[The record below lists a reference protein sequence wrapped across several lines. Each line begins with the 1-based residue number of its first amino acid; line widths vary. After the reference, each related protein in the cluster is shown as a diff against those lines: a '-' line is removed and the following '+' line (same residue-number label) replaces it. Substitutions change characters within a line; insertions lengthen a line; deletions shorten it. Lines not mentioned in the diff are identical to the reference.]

1 MSAARWMLAAE
12 EAQRRRSES
21 SAMTNDAVSLV
32 RNSRHLSLRMPF
44 TSPLSQDRLH
54 VEGALATDRNGPQ
67 RSTIFVNVPSNAC
80 APFKWHLERF
90 STLSASVQ
98 KMQVPAHQC
107 RFQNAAW

>member
-67 RSTIFVNVPSNAC
+67 RSTIFVNVPSTRMRSFQM
-80 APFKWHLERF
+80 AP
-90 STLSASVQ
+90 
-98 KMQVPAHQC
+98 
-107 RFQNAAW
+107 